1 MIFIQMFYSR
11 KWIYNTIKILKY
23 LVITG
28 WTFHT
33 LGLIARWIISNHAPW
48 TNGYEAMIYTVWAT
62 MFAGIIFSKK
72 SNLTLATTTC
82 VSSLLLLFAFVS
94 YLDPTITNVVPVL
107 NSYWLMIHVSIIV
120 ASYGFLIL
128 GGFLGLLSLILMIF
142 INNKNK
148 NILDLRISE
157 LTIINERSITVG
169 VYMLTIGTFLG
180 GVWANESWG
189 RYWGWDPKETWALVS
204 ILVYAFI
211 LHMRFIPALKSKWTF
226 NSMSAFAVYSVLMTY
241 FGVNYLLSGLHSYAA
256 GDKVE
261 IPMAVWISVGIV
273 STIVVLAKIQNKKY
287 KR

>member
-1 MIFIQMFYSR
+1 MNFKSTFKLSKFNTFELSAILFLFLSLIF
-11 KWIYNTIKILKY
+11 
-23 LVITG
+23 
-28 WTFHT
+28 
-33 LGLIARWIISNHAPW
+33 LGLGSVVFTETIWEGFVYPN
-48 TNGYEAMIYTVWAT
+48 VWEPVVGDAT
-62 MFAGIIFSKK
+62 DGDSSYNAQNTALFA
-72 SNLTLATTTC
+72 
-82 VSSLLLLFAFVS
+82 VLLFAFVS

-273 STIVVLAKIQNKKY
+273 LTIVVLAKIQNKKY

>member
-1 MIFIQMFYSR
+1 MLIFCIISIFKNQSKFLFY
-11 KWIYNTIKILKY
+11 NIKFLKY
-23 LVITG
+23 IILVG
-28 WTFHT
+28 WGLHT

-62 MFAGIIFSKK
+62 MLAGIIFSKK

-128 GGFLGLLSLILMIF
+128 GGFLGLLALTLMIF
-142 INNKNK
+142 TNSNNKKIFN
-148 NILDLRISE
+148 LRISE

-180 GVWANESWG
+180 GIWAMNPGEDTGDGTLKKHG
-189 RYWGWDPKETWALVS
+189 R
-204 ILVYAFI
+204 
-211 LHMRFIPALKSKWTF
+211 
-226 NSMSAFAVYSVLMTY
+226 
-241 FGVNYLLSGLHSYAA
+241 
-256 GDKVE
+256 
-261 IPMAVWISVGIV
+261 
-273 STIVVLAKIQNKKY
+273 
-287 KR
+287 